1 MSSSVRSICDVP
13 GIRVGHAQDEI
24 AMTGCTVVIPEHGA
38 VAGVDVRGSAPG
50 TREIEAIKPVRLV
63 SEIHAV
69 LFAGG
74 SAFGLNAAGGVQ
86 QYLEENGVGFD
97 VKVTTVPIVPT
108 AVIFDLFEGDHKIR
122 PDKQMGYQAAQNATQ
137 KHPGEGRV
145 GAGTGAT
152 VGKVAGPQGS
162 MNGGIGTTS
171 EAVQGVHVGALA
183 VVNAFGDIVDPNT
196 SQIVAGAVD
205 ETGAF
210 LNSERHIRRHS
221 EDVFRAD
228 INTTLAVVATD
239 AKLTKEEVTKI
250 AQMAHD
256 GVARVTRPAHTPV
269 DGDLIICLSIGN
281 KKSNVLTLGSMAAD
295 VVAQSILRAVRASN
309 HVES

>member
-1 MSSSVRSICDVP
+1 M
-13 GIRVGHAQDEI
+13 
-24 AMTGCTVVIPEHGA
+24 
-38 VAGVDVRGSAPG
+38 
-50 TREIEAIKPVRLV
+50 
-63 SEIHAV
+63 
-69 LFAGG
+69 
-74 SAFGLNAAGGVQ
+74 
-86 QYLEENGVGFD
+86 GF
-97 VKVTTVPIVPT
+97 
-108 AVIFDLFEGDHKIR
+108 
-122 PDKQMGYQAAQNATQ
+122 QAAQNATH
-137 KHPGEGRV
+137 KHPGEGRD

-171 EAVQGVHVGALA
+171 ETVQGVHVGALA

-281 KKSNVLTLGSMAAD
+281 KKSNVLTLGSVAAD